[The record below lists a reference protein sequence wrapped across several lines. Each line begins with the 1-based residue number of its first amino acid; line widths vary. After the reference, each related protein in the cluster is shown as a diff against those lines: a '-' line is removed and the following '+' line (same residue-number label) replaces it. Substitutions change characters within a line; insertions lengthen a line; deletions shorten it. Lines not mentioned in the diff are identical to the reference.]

1 VGGST
6 PNRAVSQD
14 PPLAMTSLAAT
25 ALALPV
31 RGLDRA
37 RLWWLRAL
45 GPLAKP
51 LVRSRELRIAVFG
64 STSLLIALALTA
76 TVPLYLLAIGPLLL
90 GIPHVGS
97 DLRYLVFRPK
107 LHRRWWLVVPAIGL
121 YAAHSYTYDPRWG
134 VGVTMLAITVARGRN
149 HLRRLLALGLA
160 GAWMAGTWID
170 ARMSALIFAHLH
182 NFAAVAFLW
191 AWRPQRASKLHYVP
205 LALFGLAAVFVLAG
219 GLDAIVGALG
229 GFGPIVGRTG
239 IEWNL
244 ALYAPGV
251 PAPFATRL
259 VLLFAFAQ
267 SIHYAIWL
275 RLIPEDDRPRETP
288 RTWSATLVAL
298 RQDVGWPAALV
309 IFAIAAG
316 IAVWATVDLF
326 AARLGYLRMVLFHG
340 YMETAALALLF
351 VEGRPLRS
359 ADDASASA
367 AQSAPASSG

>member
-1 VGGST
+1 
-6 PNRAVSQD
+6 
-14 PPLAMTSLAAT
+14 MTSLAAT

-31 RGLDRA
+31 RGLDRV

-76 TVPLYLLAIGPLLL
+76 TVPLYLLAIGPLVL

-107 LHRRWWLVVPAIGL
+107 LHRRWWLIVPAIGL
-121 YAAHSYTYDPRWG
+121 YAAHAYTYDPRWG
-134 VGVTMLAITVARGRN
+134 VGVTLLAIVCARGRN
-149 HLRRLLALGLA
+149 HLRRALTLVLA
-160 GAWMAGTWID
+160 GAWMAGTWLD
-170 ARMSALIFAHLH
+170 PRMSALVFAHLH
-182 NFAAVAFLW
+182 NFAAVGILW
-191 AWRPQRASKLHYVP
+191 AWRPQRASKLHFVP
-205 LALFGLAAVFVLAG
+205 IALFALATIFVMLG
-219 GLDAIVGALG
+219 GLDPIVTAIG

-244 ALYAPGV
+244 ALYAPGFA
-251 PAPFATRL
+251 APWGARL

-267 SIHYAIWL
+267 SIHYAVWL

-288 RTWSATLVAL
+288 RTWAATLGAL
-298 RQDVGWPAALV
+298 RQDVGWLPAIV
-309 IFAIAAG
+309 IFTVAVG
-316 IAVWATVDLF
+316 IAIWATYDLF
-326 AARLGYLRMVLFHG
+326 GARLGYLRMVLFHG

-359 ADDASASA
+359 ADDIRK
-367 AQSAPASSG
+367 G